1 MSRLNEVRVSCIN
14 EAESVLKGKKIV
26 KVDYMYD
33 KDLEALGWYHKALVI
48 FLDDGTLIFPTTD
61 DEGNDAGAIHYIT
74 SDDKSGILP
83 VI

>member
-1 MSRLNEVRVSCIN
+1 
-14 EAESVLKGKKIV
+14 
-26 KVDYMYD
+26 MYD

-48 FLDDGTLIFPTTD
+48 FLDDGTLLFPTTD
-61 DEGNDAGAIHYIT
+61 DEGNDAGAMHYIT